1 MICACKYA
9 RILELNGVEVQY
21 RDIEEVEKRYLQP
34 LIDVM
39 EPVARLSIESQ
50 VGILSTSTLV
60 GYGGF
65 G

>member
-1 MICACKYA
+1 M
-9 RILELNGVEVQY
+9 QY
-21 RDIEEVEKRYLQP
+21 RDIEEVEERYLQP

-50 VGILSTSTLV
+50 VGILSISMQV
-60 GYGGF
+60 GNCAF

>member
-1 MICACKYA
+1 MEAYEIKLV
-9 RILELNGVEVQY
+9 RLLQY
-21 RDIEEVEKRYLQP
+21 RDIEEVEERYLQP

-50 VGILSTSTLV
+50 VVMLSTSV
-60 GYGGF
+60 YSGNWSF

>member
-1 MICACKYA
+1 MFGVGKVF
-9 RILELNGVEVQY
+9 RILQY
-21 RDIEEVEKRYLQP
+21 RDIEEVEERYLQP

-50 VGILSTSTLV
+50 VDMLSTSIHT
-60 GYGGF
+60 GSWIF